1 MNTLEAA
8 AAAVASEPRRR
19 LLERLAEGPATVS
32 DLADHVG
39 MSLPTVL
46 RHLERLEDG
55 GLVSR
60 SKRGRTVHVR
70 LVPGALEPLA
80 QWAMRT
86 RLFWGNHLDR
96 YAAHLGERP
105 GTTTAGETP

>member
-96 YAAHLGERP
+96 YAAHLD
-105 GTTTAGETP
+105 AGSSRRDEGITP